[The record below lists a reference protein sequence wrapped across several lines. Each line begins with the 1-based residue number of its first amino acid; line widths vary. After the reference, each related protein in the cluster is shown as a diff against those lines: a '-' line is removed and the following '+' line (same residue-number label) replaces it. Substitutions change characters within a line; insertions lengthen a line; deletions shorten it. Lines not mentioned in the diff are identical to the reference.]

1 MGGPQGTIYP
11 SIFYQD
17 APAAIDWLG
26 KAFGFEVLLKVPG
39 EKDGTIAHSEL
50 RFGEGIIMA
59 GTADAERGMRSPRD
73 TSGVNQGLY
82 LYADDVDALFA
93 RAKAAGAKTIR
104 EPEDQDYGGRVFG
117 VLDPEGHQ
125 WFFGSY
131 RPGQDAQ

>member
-1 MGGPQGTIYP
+1 MQGTIYP

-17 APAAIDWLG
+17 AAAAIDWLCT
-26 KAFGFEVLLKVPG
+26 AFGFEVLLKVPG
-39 EKDGTIAHSEL
+39 DVERVVAHSEL
-50 RFGEGIIMA
+50 RFGEGIVMVS
-59 GTADAERGMRSPRD
+59 TADAGRNMRSPRD

-82 LYADDVDALFA
+82 LYVDELDPLFA
-93 RAKAAGAKTIR
+93 RAKAAGASVMR

-131 RPGQDAQ
+131 RPGQDAR